1 MMINFKNIDE
11 VIKYLTNYNG
21 EVKNEFL
28 QPIYTSQKDFYKK
41 AVVKTLNN
49 NIKLLYSYNT
59 LVCII
64 YDNKYILNDNINY
77 NLLFS
82 KTTLKHIKDFLLQN
96 ISMLRLSHLID
107 NKITKNDIIK
117 NNNKKLGD

>member
-1 MMINFKNIDE
+1 MINFKNIDE
-11 VIKYLTNYNG
+11 VKSYLVNYNE

-28 QPIYTSQKDFYKK
+28 QPVYNSQKDYYKK

-64 YDNKYILNDNINY
+64 CDNKYILNDTISY
-77 NLLFS
+77 DLLFS

-96 ISMLRLSHLID
+96 INMLRLSHLID

-117 NNNKKLGD
+117 NNNKRIGE

>member
-1 MMINFKNIDE
+1 MINFRNIDE
-11 VIKYLTNYNG
+11 VKSYLVNYKG
-21 EVKNEFL
+21 EVKKDYL
-28 QPIYTSQKDFYKK
+28 KTIYTSQKDFYKK
-41 AVVKTLNN
+41 AEVKTLDN

-64 YDNKYILNDNINY
+64 YNNKYILNDTINY

-82 KTTLKHIKDFLLQN
+82 STTLKHIKEFLLQN
-96 ISMLRLSHLID
+96 INILRLSHFID
-107 NKITKNDIIK
+107 NKITKKDIIK